1 MAPDSDEKL
10 MATTALAEPFYGFG
24 EQFAVDLP
32 GARVLFTTRRGGFS
46 AGPYASLNLGWLT
59 NDRSDTVARNRASL
73 EAQLEVALGFTHQV
87 HGADVHELSPASWA
101 RDAAA
106 EPGSLPRADGQLTVH
121 RGLAPAVLT
130 ADCLAIAVAGEGAVV
145 MLHAGWK
152 GLATG
157 VIAAGV
163 AALRTAG
170 AQGALSAA
178 VGPGAGGCCYQ
189 VGEEVHSAFADR
201 PDHVHR
207 GGNLDLAAIARHD
220 LEAAGVRTIHA
231 LGLCTICSDPALF
244 FSHRRD
250 HGVTGRQA
258 GIAWLI

>member
-1 MAPDSDEKL
+1 
-10 MATTALAEPFYGFG
+10 MATPILPEPFYGFG

-32 GARVLFTTRRGGFS
+32 SARVLFTTRRGGFS
-46 AGPYASLNLGWLT
+46 HGPYASLNLGRLT
-59 NDRSDTVARNRASL
+59 DDRPDAVARNRAAL
-73 EAQLEVALGFTHQV
+73 EGQLEVALGFTHQV
-87 HGADVHELSPASWA
+87 HGPEVHELSPASWA
-101 RDAAA
+101 RNAAD

-121 RGLAPAVLT
+121 PGLAPAVLT
-130 ADCLAIAVAGEGAVV
+130 ADCLAIAVSGEGAVA

-170 AQGALSAA
+170 AEGPLSAA
-178 VGPGAGGCCYQ
+178 VGPGAGPCCYE
-189 VGEEVHSAFADR
+189 VGEEVHGAFHDR
-201 PDHVHR
+201 PDQVHR
-207 GGNLDLAAIARHD
+207 GANLDLPAIARHD
-220 LEAAGVRTIHA
+220 LEAAGVATVHE

-258 GIAWLI
+258 GIAWLT